1 MIVNKVV
8 LLISTTRAGE
18 EELISE
24 IRGCCLCLATLSP
37 QWLTAERVA
46 LAFMLPIQPV
56 PWVSDPV
63 RHPFSLLSW
72 CPEAE
77 SLSLSQLRAGADAP
91 FNRLHLTRCTCRGLQ
106 VHRPTS
112 VKAPLCKQD
121 FSLLSPS
128 GAKY

>member
-37 QWLTAERVA
+37 QRLTAERVA

-77 SLSLSQLRAGADAP
+77 SLSFSRLQPEPMLLLTGFTSHDAHAGGC
-91 FNRLHLTRCTCRGLQ
+91 RLIVLHL
-106 VHRPTS
+106 
-112 VKAPLCKQD
+112 
-121 FSLLSPS
+121 
-128 GAKY
+128 